1 MKRTE
6 TLQYIR
12 NNPNLSV
19 LILGGGVNG
28 IGVLRDLALQGVD
41 VLLVDRA
48 DFSSGTS
55 AASSRMVHGGLRYLE
70 NGEFRLVRE
79 SVQERNWILE
89 HAPHAVHPQPTAI
102 PIFHWFAGL
111 LNAPLNFLN
120 LLNRPSER
128 GAIITKIGLSIYDFY
143 TGTRKTVPR
152 HKLLT
157 RAEALKRFPDINPTI
172 VSAATYF
179 DAQMA
184 FAERIC
190 IEMILDAE
198 EIYPQAHALNYVA
211 PIEYQDGGVLLSDS
225 LTGENLLVHPKI
237 VVNAAGPWID
247 NVNATLG
254 QATTFIGGTKG
265 SHIVVNNAKL
275 FDALGGYLIFFE
287 NADGRF
293 VMMCRLGERVLVG
306 STDAYCDQPDQTIC
320 TPEEEQYFLKM
331 IQRIFPDIS
340 VKPEEIVFRFSGV
353 RPLPTARVKLTGQI
367 TRNHR
372 IEVLKPSNERPYPVL
387 SLVGGKWTTFR
398 AFAEEVT
405 DQILESIGQKR
416 LVDSRTYSIGG
427 GKGYP
432 RTQKENWISDLHQQ
446 TGIDKDILTM
456 WFDRY
461 GTRTAI
467 LAQFASEQEDERPLF
482 SLPQYT
488 RYEIVF
494 ILQNEKVIHLDDFLL
509 RRSLVAMEG
518 KITYKLVQELS
529 YIFMAELCWTEEER
543 ITETDRLASLL
554 MDKYQVN
561 CLNDNILLPS

>member
-1 MKRTE
+1 MKRAE

-28 IGVLRDLALQGVD
+28 IGVFRDLALQGVD

-70 NGEFRLVRE
+70 YGEFRLVRE
-79 SVQERNWILE
+79 SVQERNWLLE
-89 HAPHAVHPQPTAI
+89 HAPHAVHLQPTAI
-102 PIFHWFAGL
+102 PIFHWFSGL

-128 GAIITKIGLSIYDFY
+128 GAIIARIGLSIYDFY
-143 TGTRKTVPR
+143 TGACRTVPR
-152 HKLLT
+152 HKLLA

-172 VSAATYF
+172 VRTATYF

-198 EIYPQAHALNYVA
+198 EIFPQAHALNYVS
-211 PIEYQDGGVLLSDS
+211 PIGCQDGGVLLSDS

-247 NVNATLG
+247 NINTVLG
-254 QATTFIGGTKG
+254 KATTYIGGTKG
-265 SHIVVNNAKL
+265 SHIVVNNTGL
-275 FDALGGYLIFFE
+275 FNALGGYLIFFE

-293 VMMCRLGERVLVG
+293 VMMCRLGESVLVG
-306 STDAYCDQPDQTIC
+306 STDAYCDQPDQVIC

-331 IQRIFPDIS
+331 IQWIFPGIS
-340 VKPEEIVFRFSGV
+340 VKSEEVVFRFSGV
-353 RPLPTARVKLTGQI
+353 RPLPAARVKLTGQI
-367 TRNHR
+367 TRSHR
-372 IEVLKPSNERPYPVL
+372 VEVLEPSKERPYPVL

-398 AFAEEVT
+398 AFAEEVV
-405 DQILESIGQKR
+405 DQVLEHIGQKR
-416 LVDSRTYSIGG
+416 LVDSRAHSIGG

-432 RTQKENWISDLHQQ
+432 RTRKKSWISKLHQQ
-446 TGIDKDILTM
+446 TGIDKDILTT

-461 GTRTAI
+461 GTRTAM
-467 LAQFASEQEDERPLF
+467 LAQFASERKDERPLH

-488 RYEIVF
+488 RSEIVF
-494 ILQNEKVIHLDDFLL
+494 ILRNEKVLCLSDFLL
-509 RRSLVAMEG
+509 RRSLLAMEG
-518 KITYKLVQELS
+518 KVSPGLVQELS
-529 YIFMAELCWTEEER
+529 EIFVTELGWTESQRLQE
-543 ITETDRLASLL
+543 IDRLFDLL
-554 MDKYQVN
+554 QKKHQYIVDK
-561 CLNDNILLPS
+561 